1 MARRA
6 TGVVGRAV
14 AVVALVLSSL
24 MAMIGAVHAQVPA
37 PVESGDRLTII
48 DARITGDGPWLS
60 WLGGTAERRL
70 LLTFENSGDSVIDG
84 PVLLLRQGKGEPD
97 TPIPAPV
104 FGDLEP
110 GERATVQIPVE
121 LAPFSFGTHA
131 VVGEFVGFDEPTRF
145 RAETT
150 HVPWLLLVLPTLVLA
165 QVGLVAVRNRARRAI
180 TTPRPPTTSPAAA
193 DLTDPPAAP
202 TPTTAPARRVSDHR
216 LQRVVRAE
224 LDAALAD
231 LPEGS
236 VDRPEFAD
244 ALHRRAAAATD
255 RVARTLRLD
264 PAERPALAAE
274 ITEALLTRAEAERL
288 VDH

>member
-6 TGVVGRAV
+6 TGVAVRVV
-14 AVVALVLSSL
+14 AVVALGLASLVTTTGSVL
-24 MAMIGAVHAQVPA
+24 AQGPV
-37 PVESGDRLTII
+37 PVESDDRLTII
-48 DARITGDGPWLS
+48 DARLTGDGPWLS

-70 LLTFENSGDSVIDG
+70 LLTFENTGDSVIDA
-84 PVLLLRQGKGEPD
+84 PVLVLRQGKGEPD
-97 TPIPAPV
+97 TSVPAPV
-104 FGDLEP
+104 FADLDP
-110 GERATVQIPVE
+110 GERATVQIPIE
-121 LAPFSFGTHA
+121 LAPLSFGTHA

-165 QVGLVAVRNRARRAI
+165 QVALVAVRNRARRAI
-180 TTPRPPTTSPAAA
+180 STPRPSATSSTAV
-193 DLTDPPAAP
+193 DLTETPAAP
-202 TPTTAPARRVSDHR
+202 PPTSARHATGDR
-216 LQRVVRAE
+216 LQRVVRDE

-236 VDRPEFAD
+236 LDRPEFAD

-255 RVARTLRLD
+255 RVARMLRLD
-264 PAERPALAAE
+264 PADRPALAAE
-274 ITEALLTRAEAERL
+274 ITEALLTRVEAERL